1 MEWIQKRGY
10 LLGTASLAT
19 LVLGG
24 YLAIGWA
31 PPDVNQHDVMRIM
44 YVHVPSAWT
53 AYLGFFGTLIG
64 SVLYLWKQ
72 DTIWDTLAV
81 AAAEIGVLMTA
92 LTLATGSTWGRPI
105 WGVWWTWDPRLT
117 STAILFVIY
126 SGYLMLRALQTNPA
140 ARARQAAVIGIIG
153 FIDIPIVHF
162 SVLWWRSL
170 HQGPTVLKP
179 NLGEP
184 SLDDR
189 MEVALMV
196 NMLAFTLLFVFL
208 LGQRMRLAR
217 LEARRDQLLYEEV
230 RSA

>member
-1 MEWIQKRGY
+1 MDWIQKRGY

-72 DTIWDTLAV
+72 DAIWDTLAV

-162 SVLWWRSL
+162 SVLWWRTL
-170 HQGPTVLKP
+170 HQGESIGLAGSTIDNSILWPLPLTMIGFTCLF
-179 NLGEP
+179 G
-184 SLDDR
+184 
-189 MEVALMV
+189 AATLM
-196 NMLAFTLLFVFL
+196 
-208 LGQRMRLAR
+208 RMRAELADAR
-217 LEARRDQLLYEEV
+217 VEARIR
-230 RSA
+230 RMGRG